1 MNLLLEAFAWIFDPA
16 HLGGP
21 NGIPIRLVQHLTISL
36 VVLVISSIIAIPLG
50 YLIGHT
56 GRGRSLAVGLTG
68 GFRALPTLGLLIILA
83 LWLGIGV
90 EAPVI
95 ALVVL
100 AVPPILAGAYS
111 GFEAIDRRTIDSAR
125 AVGMTEWQIVRK
137 VEIPLGLP
145 LLIGGLRSGTLQIIA
160 TATLAD
166 YVGAGGLG
174 RFIFVGLKSNDY
186 PQMLA
191 GSLLVIALA
200 LLSEGIFAVIQKLV
214 VPRGVV
220 AIRTQMS
227 ARRHPDASR
236 WWGLPPKRGNNDVHS
251 KH

>member
-1 MNLLLEAFAWIFDPA
+1 VNLLVDAFAWIFDPA
-16 HLGGP
+16 HLSGP
-21 NGIPIRLVQHLTISL
+21 NGIPSRLLQHLAISL
-36 VVLVISSIIAIPLG
+36 VVLVIASVIAIPLG

-68 GFRALPTLGLLIILA
+68 GLRALPTLGLLIILA

-100 AVPPILAGAYS
+100 ALPPILAGAYS
-111 GFEAIDRRTIDSAR
+111 GFEAVDRRTIDSAR
-125 AVGMTEWQIVRK
+125 ALGMTEWQIVGR
-137 VEIPLGLP
+137 VEVPLGLP
-145 LLIGGLRSGTLQIIA
+145 LLIGGLRSATLQIIA

-191 GSLLVIALA
+191 GSVLVIALA
-200 LLSEGIFAVIQKLV
+200 LLSEGIFAVLQKLV

-220 AIRTQMS
+220 ANQNTDVRTS
-227 ARRHPDASR
+227 SSRRVAVVGSPTQE
-236 WWGLPPKRGNNDVHS
+236 GK
-251 KH
+251 

>member
-1 MNLLLEAFAWIFDPA
+1 MNLLIDAFAWIFDPA

-36 VVLVISSIIAIPLG
+36 AVLVIASVIAIPLG

-56 GRGRSLAVGLTG
+56 GRGRSLAVSLTG
-68 GFRALPTLGLLIILA
+68 GFRALPTLGLLIIVA
-83 LWLGIGV
+83 LWLGIGI
-90 EAPVI
+90 EAPII

-100 AVPPILAGAYS
+100 AIPPVLAGAYS

-125 AVGMTEWQIVRK
+125 AVGMTEGQIVRK
-137 VEIPLGLP
+137 VEVPLGLP
-145 LLIGGLRSGTLQIIA
+145 LLIGGLRSATLQIIA

-186 PQMLA
+186 SQMLA

-200 LLSEGIFAVIQKLV
+200 LISEGIFALLQKLV

-220 AIRTQMS
+220 ANQNADVRTPS
-227 ARRHPDASR
+227 SRRVAVVGSPTEER
-236 WWGLPPKRGNNDVHS
+236 K
-251 KH
+251 

>member
-1 MNLLLEAFAWIFDPA
+1 MNLLIDAFAWIFDPA

-36 VVLVISSIIAIPLG
+36 VVLVIASVIAIPLG

-56 GRGRSLAVGLTG
+56 GRGRSLAVSLTG
-68 GFRALPTLGLLIILA
+68 GFRALPTLGLLIIVA

-90 EAPVI
+90 EAPII

-125 AVGMTEWQIVRK
+125 AVGMTEGQIVRK
-137 VEIPLGLP
+137 VEVPLGLP
-145 LLIGGLRSGTLQIIA
+145 LLIGGLRSATLQVIA

-186 PQMLA
+186 SQMLA

-200 LLSEGIFAVIQKLV
+200 LLSEGIFAVLQKLV

-220 AIRTQMS
+220 ANQNTDVRTPS
-227 ARRHPDASR
+227 SRRVAVVGSPTQER
-236 WWGLPPKRGNNDVHS
+236 K
-251 KH
+251 

>member
-1 MNLLLEAFAWIFDPA
+1 VNLLIEAFAWIFDPT
-16 HLGGP
+16 HLEGP
-21 NGIPIRLVQHLTISL
+21 NGVPIRLVQHLAISL
-36 VVLVISSIIAIPLG
+36 VVLVIASIIAIPLG

-56 GRGRSLAVGLTG
+56 GRGRSLAVSFTG

-100 AVPPILAGAYS
+100 AIPPILAGAYS

-125 AVGMTEWQIVRK
+125 AVGMTEGQIVRK
-137 VEIPLGLP
+137 VEVPLGLP
-145 LLIGGLRSGTLQIIA
+145 LLIGGLRSATLQIIA

-200 LLSEGIFAVIQKLV
+200 LLSEGIFAVLQKLV

-220 AIRTQMS
+220 ANQNTDVRTPS
-227 ARRHPDASR
+227 PRRVAVVGSPTEER
-236 WWGLPPKRGNNDVHS
+236 K
-251 KH
+251 

>member
-1 MNLLLEAFAWIFDPA
+1 VNLLIDAFAWIFDPA

-36 VVLVISSIIAIPLG
+36 AVLVIASVIAIPLG

-56 GRGRSLAVGLTG
+56 GRGRSLAVSLTG
-68 GFRALPTLGLLIILA
+68 GFRALPTLGLLIIVA
-83 LWLGIGV
+83 LWLGIGI
-90 EAPVI
+90 EAPII

-100 AVPPILAGAYS
+100 AIPPVLAGAYS

-125 AVGMTEWQIVRK
+125 AVGMTEGQIVRK
-137 VEIPLGLP
+137 VEVPLGLP
-145 LLIGGLRSGTLQIIA
+145 LLIGGLRSATLQIIA

-186 PQMLA
+186 SQMLA

-200 LLSEGIFAVIQKLV
+200 LISEGIFALLQKLV

-220 AIRTQMS
+220 ANQNADVRTPS
-227 ARRHPDASR
+227 SRRVAVVGSPTEER
-236 WWGLPPKRGNNDVHS
+236 K
-251 KH
+251 

>member
-1 MNLLLEAFAWIFDPA
+1 
-16 HLGGP
+16 
-21 NGIPIRLVQHLTISL
+21 
-36 VVLVISSIIAIPLG
+36 
-50 YLIGHT
+50 
-56 GRGRSLAVGLTG
+56 
-68 GFRALPTLGLLIILA
+68 
-83 LWLGIGV
+83 V
-90 EAPVI
+90 EAPII

-125 AVGMTEWQIVRK
+125 AVGMTEGQIVRK
-137 VEIPLGLP
+137 VEVPLGLP
-145 LLIGGLRSGTLQIIA
+145 LLIGGLRSATLQVIA

-186 PQMLA
+186 SQMLA

-200 LLSEGIFAVIQKLV
+200 LLSEGIFAVLQKLV

-220 AIRTQMS
+220 ANQNTDVRTPS
-227 ARRHPDASR
+227 SRRVAVVGSPTQER
-236 WWGLPPKRGNNDVHS
+236 K
-251 KH
+251 

>member
-1 MNLLLEAFAWIFDPA
+1 MNLLIDAFAWIFDPA

-36 VVLVISSIIAIPLG
+36 VVLLIASVIAIPLG

-56 GRGRSLAVGLTG
+56 GRGRSLAVSLTG
-68 GFRALPTLGLLIILA
+68 GFRALPTLGLLIIVA

-90 EAPVI
+90 EAPII

-125 AVGMTEWQIVRK
+125 AVGMTEGQIVRK
-137 VEIPLGLP
+137 VEVPLGLP
-145 LLIGGLRSGTLQIIA
+145 LLIGGLRSATLQVIA

-186 PQMLA
+186 SQMLA

-200 LLSEGIFAVIQKLV
+200 LLSEGIFAVVQKLV

-220 AIRTQMS
+220 ANQNTDVRTPS
-227 ARRHPDASR
+227 SRRVAVVGTPTQER
-236 WWGLPPKRGNNDVHS
+236 K
-251 KH
+251 